1 MNKHITSLKDL
12 MANEELA
19 QYIAEDISD
28 FSEDTEVTYELWAI
42 GYTKKDE
49 LTDSELFMGTF
60 NDPDEA
66 VAVAEKLTLGDIV
79 QQASGEVDDPESA
92 DSVDYLLIEVET
104 VIEDPEEEGTI
115 NIGTI
120 YRREIWINP
129 EDLRLENSDYEPL
142 EDGTIKISC
151 SLLKDFNIKDKF
163 TVRFVETNDG
173 AALIS
178 YQIVSKVEYP
188 DGDYYICDF
197 VY

>member
-1 MNKHITSLKDL
+1 MNKHTTSLKDL
-12 MANEELA
+12 MANEELL

-49 LTDSELFMGTF
+49 LTDSELFIGAF

-66 VAVAEKLTLGDIV
+66 VAAAEKLTLGDIV
-79 QQASGEVDDPESA
+79 QQASGEVDDSELT
-92 DSVDYLLIEVET
+92 DTVDYLSIEVET
-104 VIEDPEEEGTI
+104 VVEDPEEEGTI
-115 NIGTI
+115 NIGTV

-151 SLLKDFNIKDKF
+151 SLLKDFNINDKF
-163 TVRFVETNDG
+163 TVRFIEVNDG

-178 YQIVSKVEYP
+178 YQIVFKVEHP
-188 DGDYYICDF
+188 DGNYYICDF